1 MVPKQIMYTSLAP
14 HGPLKLYHFI
24 VIVAVVLAFFSQLPS
39 FHSLRHINFLSL
51 LLSLGYTILV
61 SAACIRAGI
70 LLELSSCTSSHVSII
85 SSFLILKKIPVHL

>member
-24 VIVAVVLAFFSQLPS
+24 IIVAVVLAFLSQLPS
-39 FHSLRHINFLSL
+39 FHSLRHINFASL

-61 SAACIRAGI
+61 AAACIRAGNGLNSPCFVTESTI
-70 LLELSSCTSSHVSII
+70 KSRI
-85 SSFLILKKIPVHL
+85 F

>member
-24 VIVAVVLAFFSQLPS
+24 IMVAVVLAFLSQLPS
-39 FHSLRHINFLSL
+39 FHSLRHINFVSL

-61 SAACIRAGI
+61 AAACIRAGNI
-70 LLELSSCTSSHVSII
+70 DCLN
-85 SSFLILKKIPVHL
+85 PP